1 MHSRLFAAAG
11 VAAALFLAP
20 ASADASCCDQAKMH
34 AQQKTAGAPCCDMP
48 CCADHAM
55 AVEPKEVDV
64 LAMLPLDTDVQLF
77 PAPPVRQLT
86 EIWFQRPV
94 RVGRHI
100 LQGRYVIEHDND
112 RMARGEPCT
121 HIYAYNDQ
129 KNPVVTFHCTHLE
142 RDRNGTNTAV
152 LATIGD
158 GTMQQ
163 LLEFQFAGEHA
174 AHGVPSG
181 R

>member
-1 MHSRLFAAAG
+1 MHRTLFAAAG
-11 VAAALFLAP
+11 MAVALFLAP
-20 ASADASCCDQAKMH
+20 ASADASCCDQAKKEM
-34 AQQKTAGAPCCDMP
+34 KAGAPCCDMP
-48 CCADHAM
+48 CCADHAVK
-55 AVEPKEVDV
+55 AEPKEVV
-64 LAMLPLDTDVQLF
+64 LLLPLENDPQLN
-77 PAPPVRQLT
+77 PAPSVRQST
-86 EIWFQRPV
+86 EVWFQRPV

-121 HIYAYNDQ
+121 YIYAYNDRT
-129 KNPVVTFHCTHLE
+129 KPVVAFHCTHIE
-142 RDRNGTNTAV
+142 RDRPGVNTAV

-174 AHGVPSG
+174 AHGVPSE